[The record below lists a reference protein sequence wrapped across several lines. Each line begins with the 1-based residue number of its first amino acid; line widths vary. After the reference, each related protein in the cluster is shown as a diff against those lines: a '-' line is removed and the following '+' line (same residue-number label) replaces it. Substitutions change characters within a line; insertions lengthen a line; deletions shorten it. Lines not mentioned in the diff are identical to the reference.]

1 MTSEYP
7 WCTASWNFR
16 SHGWIIIIII
26 IILYLYS
33 AISNPFQKSNGKM
46 LEIKASIEKQTN
58 KFWKSKTHLR
68 NQTEKFWKSKN
79 HFRNQMEKFWK
90 SKKLL
95 KKSNGQILEIKN
107 SFQKLINWANFGNQ
121 KFISEIKRTNF
132 EIKNSC
138 TLEIMRTDF
147 GNQKIVSAIN
157 RRNFG
162 NHWKNP
168 VIHVNQADN
177 QRIKA
182 NNYFSDA
189 PRTPWTM
196 ANWDISAGEMIRAI
210 DETTS

>member
-1 MTSEYP
+1 MIHGQLKLLVRWLNWPTH
-7 WCTASWNFR
+7 FR
-16 SHGWIIIIII
+16 NETEKCW
-26 IILYLYS
+26 
-33 AISNPFQKSNGKM
+33 KSKPQLKNKPINGH
-46 LEIKASIEKQTN
+46 

-68 NQTEKFWKSKN
+68 NQMEKFWKSKN

-132 EIKNSC
+132 KIKNLC

-147 GNQKIVSAIN
+147 GNQKIISAIK

-162 NHWKNP
+162 KHWKNP
-168 VIHVNQADN
+168 VINQADN

-189 PRTPWTM
+189 PRTP
-196 ANWDISAGEMIRAI
+196 
-210 DETTS
+210 

>member
-1 MTSEYP
+1 
-7 WCTASWNFR
+7 
-16 SHGWIIIIII
+16 
-26 IILYLYS
+26 
-33 AISNPFQKSNGKM
+33 
-46 LEIKASIEKQTN
+46 
-58 KFWKSKTHLR
+58 
-68 NQTEKFWKSKN
+68 
-79 HFRNQMEKFWK
+79 MEKFWK

-95 KKSNGQILEIKN
+95 KKSNGQILDIKN

-147 GNQKIVSAIN
+147 GNQKLISAIK

-189 PRTPWTM
+189 PRTPWTL
-196 ANWDISAGEMIRAI
+196 ANWDISTGEMIRAI
-210 DETTS
+210 DESISYVCEMTGCGQSFCYRKFNLKVPELTQLPETQCFWLWEHIFGKRFFFNLCRWPIK